1 MREMQGSLGETLD
14 ICSDYPGVLQYNAN
28 WVRNQSRMTSTSNQ
42 ETWRADIEG
51 RIVFDLLRQVPTK
64 PFRRHCRRSDCNS
77 VL

>member
-1 MREMQGSLGETLD
+1 MQGSLGETVHNV
-14 ICSDYPGVLQYNAN
+14 SKYPGVLQYNAN

-64 PFRRHCRRSDCNS
+64 LFRRHCRRPDCNS